1 MTAATQDTITIK
13 LPVVASCHAA
23 NVATWR
29 PASCR
34 AWWPPWVAVSWLSWA
49 CQCLAV

>member
-13 LPVVASCHAA
+13 LERAFDPVVASCHAA

-34 AWWPPWVAVSWLSWA
+34 AWWPPWVAVSWLS
-49 CQCLAV
+49 